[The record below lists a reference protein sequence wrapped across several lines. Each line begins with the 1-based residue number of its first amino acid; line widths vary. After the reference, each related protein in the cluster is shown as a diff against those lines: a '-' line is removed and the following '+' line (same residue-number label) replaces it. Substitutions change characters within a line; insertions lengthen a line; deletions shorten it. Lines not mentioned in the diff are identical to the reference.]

1 MTNSFQARCQPL
13 GERAVLLDFPGTPPS
28 LELQQR
34 LWRLREQLL
43 ARNDD
48 RHDTTDCAPGMGN
61 LSWFFD
67 PERLDSTAACTHLLK
82 RWHALCDKP
91 LPAVEAGRLVEVPV
105 HYGGDAG
112 PDLADVARHHR
123 IPARELVRLHS
134 EAEYRVFFLGFLPGF
149 AYLAGL
155 PEALHTP
162 RRATPRTAVPAGSVG
177 IGGAQTGI
185 YPCASPGGWQLIGR
199 TALRLF
205 DPEAQPT
212 TLLQPGDRLRFV
224 VERCD
229 V

>member
-1 MTNSFQARCQPL
+1 MTSSFQARCQPL

-28 LELQQR
+28 LDLQQR
-34 LWRLREQLL
+34 LWRLREQVL
-43 ARNDD
+43 AR
-48 RHDTTDCAPGMGN
+48 HDELHVTADCVPGMGN
-61 LSWFFD
+61 LCWVFD
-67 PERLDSTAACTHLLK
+67 PDRLDSASACARLLK
-82 RWHALCDKP
+82 LWQAVCDKP
-91 LPAVEAGRLVEVPV
+91 LPASTRGRLVEVPV
-105 HYGGDAG
+105 HYGGEAG
-112 PDLADVARHHR
+112 PDLADVARHHGL
-123 IPARELVRLHS
+123 PPRELVRLHS

-177 IGGAQTGI
+177 IGGAQTGV
-185 YPCASPGGWQLIGR
+185 YPCTSPGGWQLIGR
-199 TALRLF
+199 TELRLF
-205 DPEAQPT
+205 DADAQPP